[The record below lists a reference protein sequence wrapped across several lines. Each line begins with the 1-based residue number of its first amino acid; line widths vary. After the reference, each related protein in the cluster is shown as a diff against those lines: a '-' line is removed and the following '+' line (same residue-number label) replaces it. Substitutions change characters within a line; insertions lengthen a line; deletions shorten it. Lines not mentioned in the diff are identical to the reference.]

1 MYPILVFHFSYNIYV
16 YLKELAIID
25 FKPFRIED
33 KALIDSYFR
42 VHHYEQI
49 DCTFNTLFLW
59 QKAHGTSWD
68 IVDDILFV
76 KAGEGKDTF
85 FLPPFAKREEDFV
98 HGLDLIHAEY
108 DRMGIDFRL
117 KSASRWVTE
126 QIERLCPGKYDFI
139 EDRDNEEYV
148 YLTKNMI
155 TLPGKK
161 LRMKKNHLNSFLRQ
175 YSDYQYESI
184 TKDNMEDAKEGIHD
198 WFVRHGDIEEE
209 EEAMQLCFDH
219 WDELG
224 VRGAIIRIYGKVEA
238 FTNGDLV
245 NERMAHIIFEKA
257 NPNIRGLYQA
267 INRDFLIHEFADT
280 EFVNREEDL
289 GVPGLREAKMGYNP
303 DHLTEKFDVILKK

>member
-1 MYPILVFHFSYNIYV
+1 MNFN
-16 YLKELAIID
+16 
-25 FKPFRIED
+25 PFRIED
-33 KALIDSYFR
+33 KPLIDGYFH

-59 QKAHGTSWD
+59 QTAYDTSWAEED
-68 IVDDILFV
+68 HILFV
-76 KAGEGKDTF
+76 KAGHGKDTF
-85 FLPPFAKREEDFV
+85 FLPPFAQEEEDFR
-98 HGLDLIHAEY
+98 HGLDLIHQEY
-108 DRMGIDFRL
+108 DKLGLSFRL

-126 QIERLCPGKYDFI
+126 RIESICPGKYDFI

-148 YLTKNMI
+148 YRTADMI
-155 TLPGKK
+155 QLPGKK

-184 TKDNMEDAKEGIHD
+184 TKDNMKDAQEGIHD

-209 EEAMQLCFDH
+209 EEAIKLCFDH

-224 VRGAIIRIYGKVEA
+224 VKGAIIRIYGKVEA

-245 NERMAHIIFEKA
+245 NDKMAHIIFEKA

-267 INRDFLIHEFADT
+267 INRDFLIHEFANT

-289 GVPGLREAKMGYNP
+289 GISGLREAKMGYNP
-303 DHLTEKFDVILKK
+303 DHLTEKFDVVLKK

>member
-1 MYPILVFHFSYNIYV
+1 M
-16 YLKELAIID
+16 AIID

-33 KALIDSYFR
+33 KALIDSYFQ

-59 QKAHGTSWD
+59 QKAHQTTWD

-76 KAGEGKDTF
+76 KAGSGKDTF

-98 HGLDLIHAEY
+98 HGLDLIQAEY
-108 DRMGIDFRL
+108 DKMGIDFRL

-155 TLPGKK
+155 NLPGKK

-184 TKDNMEDAKEGIHD
+184 TKDNMEDAKQGIHD
-198 WFVRHGDIEEE
+198 WFVRHGDIDEE
-209 EEAMQLCFDH
+209 EEAIKLCFDH

-245 NERMAHIIFEKA
+245 NEKMAHIIFEKA

-280 EFVNREEDL
+280 EFVNREEDI